1 MLNADSALLRSDER
15 DKWCLRRW
23 NLLRIWL
30 VARQTQYMPT
40 AQPKTVY
47 AQYRLRTFHVL
58 RVTEEACDVSSGSE
72 GSTVR
77 FAKLFPSPRV
87 ERVSPGHLVA
97 VATGP
102 TGSEA
107 VVWRWYD
114 AVVLGLED
122 DGSVRLWEPAHGE
135 VLAQRRA
142 SFNHHYLG
150 TRAYASSGL
159 PGADW
164 WVAGSANVDPRNA
177 DVELEEVDALY
188 TENSLWP
195 EVFA

>member
-1 MLNADSALLRSDER
+1 MS
-15 DKWCLRRW
+15 
-23 NLLRIWL
+23 
-30 VARQTQYMPT
+30 T
-40 AQPKTVY
+40 AKSNTGY
-47 AQYRLRTFHVL
+47 AQFRLRVFHVL
-58 RVTEEACDVSSGSE
+58 RVTEETCDVWSGSE

-97 VATGP
+97 VATAP

-122 DGSVRLWEPAHGE
+122 DGSVRLWESAHGE
-135 VLAQRRA
+135 FVAQRRP
-142 SFNHHYLG
+142 SFKHCDLG
-150 TRAYASSGL
+150 ARAYASSGL

-177 DVELEEVDALY
+177 DVELDDVAALY
-188 TENSLWP
+188 TENNLWP
-195 EVFA
+195 KVLA

>member
-1 MLNADSALLRSDER
+1 MS
-15 DKWCLRRW
+15 
-23 NLLRIWL
+23 
-30 VARQTQYMPT
+30 T
-40 AQPKTVY
+40 AQSNTLDVHY
-47 AQYRLRTFHVL
+47 HLRTFHVL
-58 RVTEEACDVSSGSE
+58 RVNEEACDLWSGSE

-142 SFNHHYLG
+142 SFNHHCLG
-150 TRAYASSGL
+150 ARAYASSGL

-164 WVAGSANVDPRNA
+164 WVAGSAIVDPRDA
-177 DVELEEVDALY
+177 DVELDDVHALY
-188 TENSLWP
+188 DDNQLWP

>member
-1 MLNADSALLRSDER
+1 MS
-15 DKWCLRRW
+15 
-23 NLLRIWL
+23 
-30 VARQTQYMPT
+30 T
-40 AQPKTVY
+40 AKSNTGY
-47 AQYRLRTFHVL
+47 AQFRLRVFHVL
-58 RVTEEACDVSSGSE
+58 RVTEETCDVWSGSE

-87 ERVSPGHLVA
+87 QRVSPGHLVA
-97 VATGP
+97 VATAP

-135 VLAQRRA
+135 IIAQQRA
-142 SFNHHYLG
+142 SFKHCHLG
-150 TRAYASSGL
+150 ARAYASAGL

-164 WVAGSANVDPRNA
+164 WVAGTANVDPRNA
-177 DVELEEVDALY
+177 DVELDDVHALY
-188 TENSLWP
+188 TENNLWAK
-195 EVFA
+195 VFA